1 MIENIYNSTEIKLE
15 YLKELQEQI
24 KILIDER
31 NEAEKV
37 AKDEYSTGYADG
49 LTMALS
55 ILDGLIE

>member
-1 MIENIYNSTEIKLE
+1 MEDRLT
-15 YLKELQEQI
+15 
-24 KILIDER
+24 ILIDER

-55 ILDGLIE
+55 ILEGLTD

>member
-1 MIENIYNSTEIKLE
+1 MEDRYNSTEVKLE
-15 YLKELQEQI
+15 YLKDLQANIQN
-24 KILIDER
+24 LIDER

-55 ILDGLIE
+55 ILEGLTD

>member
-1 MIENIYNSTEIKLE
+1 MEDRLA
-15 YLKELQEQI
+15 
-24 KILIDER
+24 ILIDER

-55 ILDGLIE
+55 ILDGLTD

>member
-1 MIENIYNSTEIKLE
+1 MSE
-15 YLKELQEQI
+15 ELQEQI

>member
-1 MIENIYNSTEIKLE
+1 MEDRYNSTQVKLE
-15 YLKELQEQI
+15 YLKDLQANIQN
-24 KILIDER
+24 LIDER

-55 ILDGLIE
+55 ILDGLTD